1 MPEARDTLF
10 RQWNMLQRLPRH
22 PRTLSTQEMVA
33 YLRDQGF
40 SVTSRTVE
48 RDLAKLSTI
57 FGYSSEED
65 GRSYRWF
72 WPPDFKTIDIPG
84 LDPSTALA
92 FSLAEKHLAHLLPPP
107 TLDLLAPYFRRAG
120 EVLDESRAAPLAQ
133 WRGKVRV
140 IGIGPVLEPVT
151 VDEDVQRT
159 MYEALLNERRVELV
173 YQLRAE
179 QAPKEYEFS
188 PLAMVSRQGVIYL
201 VGPFW
206 DYENVVQLAMHRI
219 RGVETTG
226 RPAHLPEDFNID
238 TYIRDQ
244 AGFSYPTGR
253 GTIKLQALFAADAAK
268 HLEER
273 PLSDDQTIQPHDDER
288 VRLKATLQDTDD
300 LAWWLLGF
308 GPSVEVQKPVALR
321 RKIARLLKQA
331 AAHYTG

>member
-1 MPEARDTLF
+1 
-10 RQWNMLQRLPRH
+10 
-22 PRTLSTQEMVA
+22 MVA

-57 FGYSSEED
+57 FGYSSKED

-84 LDPSTALA
+84 LDPATALA

-120 EVLDESRAAPLAQ
+120 EVLDASRATPLAQ

-140 IGIGPVLEPVT
+140 IGVGPVLRPVT
-151 VDEDVQRT
+151 MDNDVQRT
-159 MYEALLNERRVELV
+159 VCEALLNERRVALE
-173 YQLRAE
+173 YEPRAGQE
-179 QAPKEYEFS
+179 PKEYEFS

-201 VGPFW
+201 VGPLW

-219 RGVETTG
+219 RSVESTD
-226 RPAHLPEDFNID
+226 RPVHVPKGFDID
-238 TYIRDQ
+238 GYIRDQ
-244 AGFSYPTGR
+244 AEFSYPTGK
-253 GTIKLQALFAADAAK
+253 GTIKLQTLFAADAAK

-288 VRLKATLQDTDD
+288 VRLKATVLDTDD

-308 GPSVEVQKPVALR
+308 GPSVEVQKPAALR
-321 RKIARLLKQA
+321 RKIAGLLERA
-331 AAHYTG
+331 ANRYRAR